1 MTNKAARRFIYHYN
15 GNENIQ
21 DIEEDVM
28 GAIEMPGVGSV
39 INRNGKDWKVLH
51 VVAPV
56 SFQGTIPLVR
66 VFLSD
71 RKPQILKVK
80 HLPR

>member
-1 MTNKAARRFIYHYN
+1 MTTKAAQRFVYHYN
-15 GNENIQ
+15 GNDTLQDFEEN
-21 DIEEDVM
+21 VA

-39 INRNGKDWKVLH
+39 ISRNGRDWTVLH

-56 SFQGTIPLVR
+56 SLQGTTPLVR

-71 RKPQILKVK
+71 RKPPASKVK
-80 HLPR
+80 HLPH

>member
-1 MTNKAARRFIYHYN
+1 LTSKPTRRFVYHYN
-15 GNENIQ
+15 GNDSLQ
-21 DIEEDVM
+21 DFEDDVT
-28 GAIEMPGVGSV
+28 GAIEMPAVGSV
-39 INRNGKDWKVLH
+39 INRNGRDWTVLH

-71 RKPQILKVK
+71 RKPQVLKVK